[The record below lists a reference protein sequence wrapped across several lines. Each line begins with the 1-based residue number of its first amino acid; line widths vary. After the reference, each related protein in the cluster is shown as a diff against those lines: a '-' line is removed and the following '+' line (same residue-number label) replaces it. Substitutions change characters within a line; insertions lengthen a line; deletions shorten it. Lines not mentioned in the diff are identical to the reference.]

1 MSNWSIPFCFKWYA
15 YIDVTLNLKNEEK
28 KILKNVKMNVKN
40 DRENCD
46 KNATDNNKIKFQK
59 QEKIYK
65 KARRKMNVENKYV
78 TWLES

>member
-1 MSNWSIPFCFKWYA
+1 
-15 YIDVTLNLKNEEK
+15 
-28 KILKNVKMNVKN
+28 MNVKN